1 MRDSLVFYRSFA
13 DAAKYLS
20 DDDRLRFFDGLVAY
34 ALDDQEPDF
43 DGPAAGMFL
52 LIKPQIDANNR
63 KYENGKRGG
72 RPSNES
78 VEGFE
83 NQTETKTK
91 PNHNQT
97 ETKPKPN
104 VNVNVN
110 GNGNEN
116 ENESTSVDVWS
127 ISRSVLSYLNQKAGT
142 NYKTDAADS
151 VRLISEL
158 FHKGY
163 TETDMMSV
171 VDKKVASWLGDAK
184 VEQYLRPSTLFG
196 PKFDQYLQEPDTVGR
211 EARRKE
217 SERKERQNKAR
228 SDLERYERELSEL
241 QGQYDATDVIRER
254 IEIKGSI
261 AVLEAKMEAARA
273 VIGASG

>member
-20 DDDRLRFFDGLVAY
+20 DEDRLRFFDGLIAY
-34 ALDDQEPDF
+34 ALNDQDPDF

-78 VEGFE
+78 IQGFE
-83 NQTETKTK
+83 NQNETKTK
-91 PNHNQT
+91 PNDNQT
-97 ETKPKPN
+97 ITKPKPN

-110 GNGNEN
+110 DNDNEN
-116 ENESTSVDVWS
+116 VSTSVDVWS
-127 ISRSVLSYLNQKAGT
+127 LSESVLGYLNEKAGT
-142 NYKTDAADS
+142 NYKTDAATS
-151 VRLISEL
+151 VRLISDL
-158 FHKGY
+158 SHKGY
-163 TETDMMSV
+163 TESDMIAV
-171 VDKKVASWLGDAK
+171 IDKKVSAWLGDAK

-196 PKFDQYLQEPDTVGR
+196 PKFEQYLSEPDTVGR
-211 EARRKE
+211 EARQKE
-217 SERKERQNKAR
+217 KERKERRDKAR
-228 SDLERYERELSEL
+228 SDLERYEREMSGLK
-241 QGQYDATDVIRER
+241 GQYDATEDIRER

-261 AVLEAKMEAARA
+261 AVLEAKMEAARS
-273 VIGASG
+273 VIGSNG